1 MLVKRIA
8 SLVLLMV
15 LFGGTSAQAQS
26 NLSVILEAAPA
37 DSLPGTI
44 GPDKT
49 LVHTSL
55 TIVDATGQAV
65 PNAFLK
71 LRLDAPA
78 SNPILS
84 TDFPVVENTTLLRY
98 EGTLPT
104 GRFEFDYIY
113 PIRGKYNFQV
123 EAGRDAAAPSFHNTL
138 NLDLSENVNEVINLI
153 ILVAGLLA
161 LGIVAGVV
169 IGNGARAQRMAA
181 MSVVLIALGI
191 GLLSSPPSTVQ
202 AQHGEH
208 DAISAEPFTE
218 SATNKD
224 LTLTYTMNPG
234 MGEVGTLSH
243 LNFAATY
250 SRGAP
255 VPNTSFAVKFWH
267 VEDKK
272 QVFAANLYAP
282 SGQTQLDFQFFDGA
296 KHEVQLQANSATG
309 KVDLTKV
316 IAVQPIDPPLLVKI
330 KTTLY
335 LVLIAFGGILVG
347 LRFSFNRSKSGREPS
362 PLNAQRS
369 TL

>member
-8 SLVLLMV
+8 NLVLLMA
-15 LFGGTSAQAQS
+15 LFWGPSAQAQS
-26 NLSVILEAAPA
+26 DLSVILEAAPA
-37 DSLPGTI
+37 DSQPGPI

-49 LVHTSL
+49 FVHTSL
-55 TIVDATGQAV
+55 TIVDATGRAV

-78 SNPILS
+78 SNPLLS
-84 TDFPVVENTTLLRY
+84 TDFPVVESTTLLRY

-113 PIRGKYNFQV
+113 PIRGQYNFQV
-123 EAGRDAAAPSFHNTL
+123 EAGRDAATPSFHNTL

-153 ILVAGLLA
+153 ILVTGLLA

-169 IGNGARAQRMAA
+169 VGNGARAQRMAT
-181 MSVVLIALGI
+181 MGLVLIALGI
-191 GLLSSPPSTVQ
+191 GLLSSLPSTVQ

-208 DAISAEPFTE
+208 DVMSAEPFTE

-224 LTLTYTMNPG
+224 LTLTYMMNPG
-234 MGEVGTLSH
+234 RGEVGRLSH
-243 LNFAATY
+243 LNFAATD
-250 SRGAP
+250 SSGAP

-267 VEDKK
+267 IEDKK

-282 SGQTQLDFQFFDGA
+282 TGQTQLDFQFFDGA
-296 KHEVQLQANSATG
+296 EHEVQLQASSATG
-309 KVDLTKV
+309 TVDLTKV

-335 LVLIAFGGILVG
+335 LVLIVFGGILVG
-347 LRFSFNRSKSGREPS
+347 LRFSFNRSKSGMEPS